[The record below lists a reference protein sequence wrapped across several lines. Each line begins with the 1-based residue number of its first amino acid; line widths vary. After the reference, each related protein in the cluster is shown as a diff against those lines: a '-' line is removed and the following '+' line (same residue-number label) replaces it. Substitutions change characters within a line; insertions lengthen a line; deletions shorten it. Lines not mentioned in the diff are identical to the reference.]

1 MIINNKDI
9 DTELFS
15 VFVLQM
21 TSTML
26 IMEEKK
32 VLKNPDN
39 AQPVELDVSVCCFL
53 VFFLNN

>member
-9 DTELFS
+9 DSEFFS

-26 IMEEKK
+26 IMEENK
-32 VLKNPDN
+32 VLKNPYN
-39 AQPVELDVSVCCFL
+39 AQPVELDVSIW
-53 VFFLNN
+53 FFLFFFFL

>member
-21 TSTML
+21 TSTVL

-53 VFFLNN
+53 FFFFE